1 MSGVNGPL
9 PVANNMN
16 KGDLEVAKSNIQ
28 IAKNGVFNLSALVS
42 AITTQIRKVVHEK
55 INSLNTDYAT
65 KKLALTTGQ
74 KMNPTLW
81 LNTIKKSKRQG
92 QKIIKRLK
100 KYDEIVQLKR
110 SEFMDLYSK
119 TTNNL
124 MECTILFDRVEINPP
139 TQLTEILKFQQETKR
154 FISKIIKINVFINKL
169 NYKLEQFAAFGEFL
183 QKGIFLFP
191 GENYPAFEIETEIST
206 LGVVPDD
213 EQENAINE
221 ITKDLLAQIPKP
233 SSKIAGISLD
243 RFGVSFQDDFLTGM
257 EEGVLDRNT
266 ISSLAL
272 GRTYDELHEEFGGD
286 GPPGPRPPGPR
297 PPPRGPFP
305 PPGGGTPPGGGSGI
319 PSTSAKFYKSD
330 DRDRQ
335 NRLDRTSKNMKD
347 TSNSS
352 SESDEGDAGDADQKI
367 LNGTNNDIG
376 MTDLTKKTT
385 KKLGKGKGKGK
396 GFGFDSIL

>member
-9 PVANNMN
+9 PVANNMD
-16 KGDLEVAKSNIQ
+16 KGDLDEAKTNIQ

-55 INSLNTDYAT
+55 INSINTDYGA
-65 KKLALTTGQ
+65 KKLALTPGQ

-81 LNTIKKSKRQG
+81 LNTIKKAKRQG

-124 MECTILFDRVEINPP
+124 MECAILFDRVDTNPP

-169 NYKLEQFAAFGEFL
+169 NYKLEQFSAFGEFL

-191 GENYPAFEIETEIST
+191 GENYPAFEIETEIYT
-206 LGVVPDD
+206 LGIVPDD
-213 EQENAINE
+213 EQENTINE
-221 ITKDLLAQIPKP
+221 ITNDLLAQIPKP

-243 RFGVSFQDDFLTGM
+243 RFGVSFQNDFLTGM
-257 EEGVLDRNT
+257 DEGVLDRNV

-272 GRTYDELHEEFGGD
+272 GRTYDELHAEFGG
-286 GPPGPRPPGPR
+286 GPPGPQPPPPG
-297 PPPRGPFP
+297 PRGPFP
-305 PPGGGTPPGGGSGI
+305 PPGGGTP
-319 PSTSAKFYKSD
+319 STSTKFYDSD
-330 DRDRQ
+330 NRDRQ
-335 NRLDRTSKNMKD
+335 NRLDRTNKDMKD
-347 TSNSS
+347 TSGSS
-352 SESDEGDAGDADQKI
+352 SESDEGDVEQRI

-376 MTDLTKKTT
+376 MTNLSKKTKKI
-385 KKLGKGKGKGK
+385 GKGKGK
-396 GFGFDSIL
+396 GFNSIF